1 MTKQKP
7 QNHRPEQMGRSPLIS
22 GNQKSH
28 LTNASV
34 AVTHHMQKDSNVLQ
48 KSFSVKCVINSA
60 TSHQSVTKRTNR
72 HRAHLPLGNLRH
84 TNLE

>member
-72 HRAHLPLGNLRH
+72 HWAHLPLGNLRH